1 MTESTPRTAARVAAI
16 GLAGTALF
24 PLALASGL
32 PWGAAAWGGLYEQL
46 PPQLRVSSAI
56 SAVVLV
62 AAAALLLR
70 RAGFW
75 GTASTPVRVLSWLLV
90 PLLALSALGNFVS
103 ANRWENL
110 LMGPLALVLSVLCA
124 GVARS
129 RIAASE
135 A

>member
-1 MTESTPRTAARVAAI
+1 MTESTTRTAARVAAI

-24 PLALASGL
+24 QLALASGV

-46 PPQLRVSSAI
+46 PSQLRVSSAI

-90 PLLALSALGNFVS
+90 PLLALSALGNFAS
-103 ANRWENL
+103 ASRWENL
-110 LMGPLALVLSVLCA
+110 LMGPLALVLSALCA
-124 GVARS
+124 VVARS
-129 RIAASE
+129 RIAAAE

>member
-1 MTESTPRTAARVAAI
+1 MTESTTRTAARVAAI

-24 PLALASGL
+24 QLALASGV

-56 SAVVLV
+56 SAVALV

-103 ANRWENL
+103 ASRWENL

-124 GVARS
+124 VVARS
-129 RIAASE
+129 RIAAAE